1 MEQRYC
7 FNVKSS
13 DKLYNTFVTKKV
25 QNIEKDSEQISLKI
39 GKLIGTSKSGDKFKY
54 DAKLD
59 LKDVLN
65 NGKSSSKQIQLSEEY
80 CTFNSGS
87 GDR

>member
-1 MEQRYC
+1 M
-7 FNVKSS
+7 
-13 DKLYNTFVTKKV
+13 
-25 QNIEKDSEQISLKI
+25 QNIEKDSEQ
-39 GKLIGTSKSGDKFKY
+39 TSKSGDNFKY

>member
-1 MEQRYC
+1 MEQLYC

-39 GKLIGTSKSGDKFKY
+39 GKLIGTSKSGDNFKY

>member
-1 MEQRYC
+1 MEQLYC

-25 QNIEKDSEQISLKI
+25 QNIEKDSEQ
-39 GKLIGTSKSGDKFKY
+39 TSKSGDNFKY

-80 CTFNSGS
+80 CTFNSES